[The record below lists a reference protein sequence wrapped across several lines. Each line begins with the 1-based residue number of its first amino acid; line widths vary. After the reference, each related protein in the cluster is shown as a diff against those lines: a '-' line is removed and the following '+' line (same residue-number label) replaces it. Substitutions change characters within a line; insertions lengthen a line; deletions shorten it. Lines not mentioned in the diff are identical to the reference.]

1 MATNC
6 IFCKIIRKEI
16 NAYRIYED
24 KNFLG
29 ILDRNPIQPGHI
41 LLIPKNHKDEIFS
54 TSDDSY
60 IKLLLKAK
68 ELAVFMKKKINSKR
82 IGLAIEGFGVPHIH
96 IHLVPVNNGNELN
109 PEKAKSAPDEEL
121 KTIKEQVYGIHD

>member
-1 MATNC
+1 MAINC

-16 NAYRIYED
+16 ESYIIYED

-29 ILDRNPIQPGHI
+29 ILDRNPINPGHI
-41 LLIPKNHKDEIFS
+41 LLMPKNHKDYIFS
-54 TSDDSY
+54 INDDSY

-68 ELAVFMKKKINSKR
+68 ELAVFMKKKINCER

-96 IHLVPVNNGNELN
+96 LHLVPVNNGNELN
-109 PEKAKSAPDEEL
+109 PNNAKIATAEEL
-121 KTIKEQVYGIHD
+121 KVIKEQVYGIHT